1 MKPDVQNLVDGLP
14 AEARR
19 LVLAKAQEWR
29 PFAGEVVRLDQESV
43 ANGLRYVLTFEYGS
57 VGTVVT
63 PLS

>member
-1 MKPDVQNLVDGLP
+1 MKQDMQNTVNGLP

-19 LVLAKAQEWR
+19 LVLAKAQEWQ

-43 ANGLRYVLTFEYGS
+43 ANGLRYVLTFENGS
-57 VGTVVT
+57 IGTVIT